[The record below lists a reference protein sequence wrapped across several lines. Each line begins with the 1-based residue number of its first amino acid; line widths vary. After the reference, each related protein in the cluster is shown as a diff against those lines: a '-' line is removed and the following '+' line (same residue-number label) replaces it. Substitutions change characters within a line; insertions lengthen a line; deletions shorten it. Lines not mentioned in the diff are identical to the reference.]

1 MPLLEC
7 CQRDVAT
14 LPLQSTAYDAARLM
28 EEKNADMVV
37 ITEDARP
44 IGVIT
49 DRDLVVRVLTK
60 FRNPQITP
68 VTEIMSEDPLVL
80 DERTGL
86 YEAMQ
91 FGRDWNLRRFPIV
104 DADGRLVGI
113 ITLDDI
119 IRLLVEEIS
128 WVAHIIEKVSSP
140 QASA

>member
-1 MPLLEC
+1 MPISEC
-7 CQRDVAT
+7 CQRNIAT
-14 LPLQSTAYDAARLM
+14 LPLQSTAFDAAKLM
-28 EEKNADMVV
+28 EEKNVDMVV
-37 ITEDARP
+37 VTEDARP
-44 IGVIT
+44 VGVVT

-60 FRNPQITP
+60 YRDPESTP
-68 VTEIMSEDPLVL
+68 VADIMSEDPLVL
-80 DERTGL
+80 DEGTGL

-91 FGRDWNLRRFPIV
+91 FGRDWNLRRLPIV
-104 DADGRLVGI
+104 DAEGRLVGI

>member
-1 MPLLEC
+1 
-7 CQRDVAT
+7 
-14 LPLQSTAYDAARLM
+14 M

-37 ITEDARP
+37 IVEDSRP
-44 IGVIT
+44 VGVIT

-60 FRNPQITP
+60 FRDPERTP

-104 DADGRLVGI
+104 DAEGRLVGI

-128 WVAHIIEKVSSP
+128 WVAHIIEKVSTP